1 MDNTIKANV
10 LLERMLKQ
18 SNNKELKTNN
28 FERMNETIKQLPNED
43 SAIFSILLGQILTK
57 NKTHNLVCQFDVYD
71 INQIWLKSAKN
82 KTWANTFISDENWE
96 FLSAVIYNYFKE
108 VEKDPERA
116 KELLNMEKVNKFEDL
131 KEFLD
136 KFNDYFKN
144 HLENVIKTTKSFSGE
159 TKNNLLCKNGV
170 DGMKN
175 NEKKILEKYNQ
186 TVEMIGQ
193 YKLSEILL
201 KLPLII
207 NKLFGNKVKTK

>member
-10 LLERMLKQ
+10 LLERILKQ

-43 SAIFSILLGQILTK
+43 SAIFSILLGQILTE
-57 NKTHNLVCQFDVYD
+57 
-71 INQIWLKSAKN
+71 N
-82 KTWANTFISDENWE
+82 KTWENAFMSDENWE
-96 FLSAVIYNYFKE
+96 FFYNYFKE
-108 VEKDPERA
+108 VEKDLERA
-116 KELLNMEKVNKFEDL
+116 KELLNMEKVNEFEDL

-193 YKLSEILL
+193 YKLSKTLL

-207 NKLFGNKVKTK
+207 NKLF

>member
-18 SNNKELKTNN
+18 SNNEELKTND

-43 SAIFSILLGQILTK
+43 SAIFSILLGQILTE
-57 NKTHNLVCQFDVYD
+57 NKPHNLVCQFDVYD

-159 TKNNLLCKNGV
+159 TKNNLR
-170 DGMKN
+170 
-175 NEKKILEKYNQ
+175 
-186 TVEMIGQ
+186 
-193 YKLSEILL
+193 
-201 KLPLII
+201 
-207 NKLFGNKVKTK
+207 